1 MKSLIRKDLFL
12 LKNSKKTLAI
22 IILFSIFLIIFSNK
36 TDNKLT
42 IDIMMFSL
50 MYTIFS
56 VSYTSLFFDSDSKF
70 NEYMELI
77 PITKKEYVKSKFYF
91 AFIFYILETIFSIIY
106 IRFLNELFSYSLMI
120 KIMSIQFILGGLI
133 LYTYFKK
140 GDMNDVIK
148 IVKYSFFIIFLL
160 MIFILKISE
169 KINLNHFEFKE
180 TYSLVI
186 FILSIIIFFVFMKL
200 SIGREDRIC

>member
-22 IILFSIFLIIFSNK
+22 IIIFSIFLIIFSNK

-106 IRFLNELFSYSLMI
+106 IRFLNELFSYSLII

-180 TYSLVI
+180 IYSLVI